1 MIAPNMRV
9 VALVRYLKFTFNLRY
24 LIYAL
29 NAKFMNVNKI
39 LWNRCHTSRHRWLA
53 TFCWR
58 DRPEARARPVFS
70 NAPSSLKHGFR
81 RAIQMTTHQKTPEN
95 CCSSGGASPPEPPPK
110 RKLRTATI
118 KKEKQNLPLKLM
130 KCRYLSKLRSIS
142 IKK

>member
-1 MIAPNMRV
+1 MRV

-58 DRPEARARPVFS
+58 DRLAARARLVFS
-70 NAPSSLKHGFR
+70 SAPSSLKHGFR
-81 RAIQMTTHQKTPEN
+81 HAIDDDTLEN
-95 CCSSGGASPPEPPPK
+95 TGKLLFVRGGANPLNPPP
-110 RKLRTATI
+110 
-118 KKEKQNLPLKLM
+118 
-130 KCRYLSKLRSIS
+130 
-142 IKK
+142 